1 MLGLIRRYI
10 IENNIYRIFLWIFLF
25 MMAVGSG
32 LIVNMGAAKKW
43 AIKFHEQTLYQEEF
57 DQLAKQI
64 RAQQDAYQKRGL
76 PAQTKAASKEAVLL
90 AMHNICIAHIMHKLH
105 VVIPQDIIA
114 TKIDEMLRRLPAMFF
129 NANGSL
135 NEALFARQI
144 APLTIEDFI
153 KNIQSEVQAEFLH
166 SLITL
171 SSYVPQFE
179 LDLSY
184 AHEFARKEYTVLKF
198 ASSKYLLKAKETAP
212 SAEALE
218 KFYKKTKNG
227 ELFKTE
233 EKRAGIIWRFDE
245 KNYHIAITEGDIK
258 KEYEKNKAKYLL
270 TPAHLQVRQL
280 LITPELG
287 QEEMAYLKIEKL
299 RKQAEEN
306 PDSFE
311 SLVKEYSQAKDAA
324 KTSGLTKPF
333 AEDDKD
339 LDATLVKTAFESL
352 LKDGQISTP
361 VKTDK
366 GYVLLQRVKK
376 IPAVYKDL
384 QSVADSITA
393 QLRLSKFKH
402 RFGQDANRAIS
413 QARYNPDILTKL
425 LEKGKESKVAL
436 TALKAEDA
444 LVAQLFK
451 TDVEKY
457 ATFFDQN
464 VGYVLLCTEI
474 EKSKVPPLHEVRDA
488 VLTHYYQEESVSLL
502 QDAMAQA
509 MQQIQAGKDIDA
521 VAKAY
526 DAKIE
531 QAHAQYKNNRFEQS
545 SILKSADVQ
554 AKLRQLFRPGALT
567 ALVSD
572 KDGLVIR
579 LDVLDT
585 NVATDDQIAQKKKHG
600 SVLNFAKRYGIRDG
614 FIASLYRHAKLNK
627 KIEIGPEVLP
637 FTKEA

>member
-1 MLGLIRRYI
+1 M
-10 IENNIYRIFLWIFLF
+10 IENNMYRIFLWIFLF

-184 AHEFARKEYTVLKF
+184 AHEFARKEYTILKF
-198 ASSKYLLKAKETAP
+198 ASSKYLLKVKETAP

-218 KFYKKTKNG
+218 KFYKKTKNS

-233 EKRAGIIWRFDE
+233 EKRAGTIWRFDE

-258 KEYEKNKAKYLL
+258 KEYEKNKVKYLL

-306 PDSFE
+306 PESFE
-311 SLVKEYSQAKDAA
+311 SLIKEYSQAKDAA
-324 KTSGLTKPF
+324 KTGGLTKPF

-474 EKSKVPPLHEVRDA
+474 EKSKVPPLHEVKDA
-488 VLTHYYQEESVSLL
+488 VLAHYYQEESLSLL

-521 VAKAY
+521 VAKVY